1 MESFNRWRDK
11 LKEIAGQADDW
22 VLHWRRGAARDPIII
37 SPYLGYG
44 SPTRLYLSG
53 RVLEDEGFIPLDE
66 VDSPLENLLNMFK
79 RFESDEVG
87 GARLLARFQGVEQEE
102 VTDREGYF
110 HLELEPPQPL
120 ADGEWYQVALEL
132 PDYLDQSGQPVK
144 ATGQV
149 LVPPASARF
158 GVISDID
165 DTIVWSNAVNKLQML
180 LIVLLRNE
188 RTRVPFKGVAGF
200 YQALRQGAGGSER
213 NPIFYVSSSPWN
225 LYNLLLEFMT
235 LHQIPVGPI
244 LLRDYGGRSLFS
256 AGDHYAHK
264 LSKIEPL
271 LQLYP
276 DLPFILIGDSGQ
288 QDPEIY
294 REIVKKYP
302 RRIRVI
308 YIRSVNPDPA
318 RIAAIDALIAE
329 VQKLDCQLV
338 LVPDSEFAAA
348 HAAAEGLIAPESL
361 ALVRA
366 HKTDDQQAP
375 AVDGGGVSDISLGR

>member
-1 MESFNRWRDK
+1 MEQWHHWRDR
-11 LKEIAGQADDW
+11 LKAIAEQADDW
-22 VLHWRRGAARDPIII
+22 ALHWGRGTARDPIII

-44 SPTRLYLSG
+44 SPTQLYLNG

-66 VDSPLENLLNMFK
+66 VDTPLENLLNMFK

-87 GARLLARFQGVEQEE
+87 GARLLVRFQGVEQED
-102 VTDREGYF
+102 VTDGGGYF
-110 HLELEPPQPL
+110 QLELKPPQPL
-120 ADGEWYQVALEL
+120 AGSEWFQVDLEL
-132 PDYLDQSGQPVK
+132 PDHLDQSGQSVK
-144 ATGQV
+144 AIGKV

-180 LIVLLRNE
+180 LIILLRNE

-200 YQALRQGAGGSER
+200 YQALRQGVSGSEQ

-235 LHQIPVGPI
+235 IHQIPVGPI
-244 LLRDYGGRSLFS
+244 LLRDYGGRALFS
-256 AGDHYAHK
+256 AGDHHAHK

-276 DLPFILIGDSGQ
+276 DLPFILIGDSSQ

-294 REIVKKYP
+294 REIVQKYP

-318 RIAAIDALIAE
+318 RIAAIDALIGE

-366 HKTDDQQAP
+366 HTADDQQAP
-375 AVDGGGVSDISLGR
+375 AAETVLAEAE

>member
-1 MESFNRWRDK
+1 MEQFNHWRDK
-11 LKEIAGQADDW
+11 LKEIAGRADDW
-22 VLHWRRGAARDPIII
+22 VLHWRRGVARDPIII

-44 SPTRLYLSG
+44 NAARLYLSG
-53 RVLEDEGFIPLDE
+53 RVLEDEGFIPPGE
-66 VDSPLENLLNMFK
+66 ADSPLENLLNMFK
-79 RFESDEVG
+79 RFESDEMG
-87 GARLLARFQGVEQEE
+87 GVRLLARFQGVEQAG

-110 HLELEPPQPL
+110 HLELQPSQRL
-120 ADGEWYQVALEL
+120 TDGEWYQVELEL
-132 PDYLDQSGQPVK
+132 PDHLNQSGQPVRT
-144 ATGQV
+144 TGQV
-149 LVPPASARF
+149 LVPPPSARF

-200 YQALRQGAGGSER
+200 YQALHRGVGGNER

-225 LYNLLLEFMT
+225 LYSLLLEFMT

-256 AGDHYAHK
+256 AGDHHAHK

-329 VQKLDCQLV
+329 VQKFDCQLV
-338 LVPDSEFAAA
+338 LVSDSEFAAA

-375 AVDGGGVSDISLGR
+375 ATDADEVNNISPDR

>member
-1 MESFNRWRDK
+1 MEQLNRWRDR
-11 LKEIAGQADDW
+11 LKTIAGQADDW
-22 VLHWRRGAARDPIII
+22 VLHWRRAAARDPIII

-44 SPTRLYLSG
+44 TPTRLYLSG
-53 RVLEDEGFIPLDE
+53 RVLEDEGFIPPDE

-79 RFESDEVG
+79 RFESDEIG
-87 GARLLARFQGVEQEE
+87 GARLLARFQGVEQAG
-102 VTDREGYF
+102 VTDGEGYF
-110 HLELEPPQPL
+110 QLELEPPQPL
-120 ADGEWYQVALEL
+120 TEGEWYQVDLEL
-132 PDYLDQSGQPVK
+132 PDYPDQNGQPVK
-144 ATGQV
+144 AIGKV
-149 LVPPASARF
+149 LVPPPGARF

-180 LIVLLRNE
+180 LIILLRNE

-200 YQALRQGAGGSER
+200 YQALRRGAGGNEQ

-256 AGDHYAHK
+256 TGDHHAHK

-271 LQLYP
+271 LRLYP

-294 REIVKKYP
+294 REIVQKYP
-302 RRIRVI
+302 GRIRAI

-318 RIAAIDALIAE
+318 RIAAIDALIGE
-329 VQKLDCQLV
+329 VQKLDCQLI

-366 HKTDDQQAP
+366 HTADDQQAP
-375 AVDGGGVSDISLGR
+375 PAETVPVEVE

>member
-1 MESFNRWRDK
+1 MEPLNHWRDR
-11 LKEIAGQADDW
+11 LKAIAGQADDW

-44 SPTRLYLSG
+44 NAARLYLSG
-53 RVLEDEGFIPLDE
+53 RVLEDEDFIPLDE

-87 GARLLARFQGVEQEE
+87 GARLLARFQGVEQ
-102 VTDREGYF
+102 VGTTDPDGYF
-110 HLELEPPQPL
+110 QFELAGPQP
-120 ADGEWYQVALEL
+120 AGESEWYQVQLEL
-132 PDYLDQSGQPVK
+132 PDYLDQNGQPVM

-180 LIVLLRNE
+180 LIILLRNE

-200 YQALRQGAGGSER
+200 YQALRQGAGGSEQ

-235 LHQIPVGPI
+235 IHQIPVGPI
-244 LLRDYGGRSLFS
+244 LLRDYGGRLLFS
-256 AGDHYAHK
+256 AGDHHAHK

-294 REIVKKYP
+294 REIVQKYP
-302 RRIRVI
+302 GRIRVI

-318 RIAAIDALIAE
+318 RIAAIDALIGE

-348 HAAAEGLIAPESL
+348 HAAAEGLIAPDSL

-366 HKTDDQQAP
+366 HKADDQQAP
-375 AVDGGGVSDISLGR
+375 PAETVLAEAE